1 MYYSDTNY
9 DDLFDDIIDLDVPKT
24 HDPDP
29 KVMAKKE
36 IGDVVTIIDYSA
48 MSDEDGKEIKD
59 ELINLNDE
67 FIVIEINQNFKF
79 KAIVIFT
86 QDLVVINRR
95 TKVKYRTP
103 YYYTR
108 LK

>member
-1 MYYSDTNY
+1 MY
-9 DDLFDDIIDLDVPKT
+9 FIDLDSPPI

-29 KVMAKKE
+29 KVMAEKE

-59 ELINLNDE
+59 ELINLDDE
-67 FIVIEINQNFKF
+67 FIVIEINQNHKF
-79 KAIVIFT
+79 KSIVIYT

-95 TKVKYRTP
+95 TNVKYRTP
-103 YYYTR
+103 FYYTR
-108 LK
+108 LN